1 MQPICSDGVGDLIPK
16 EAVEVKKQKNIQHI
30 CSDGVGYLIP

>member
-16 EAVEVKKQKNIQHI
+16 EAVEVKKNIQHI